1 MDRQKIERI
10 NALAR
15 KQRSVGLSD
24 EERLEQKH
32 LRDEYRE
39 EFRRSLAAQLDRI
52 EFIAE
57 KQEGE

>member
-10 NALAR
+10 NALTR

-24 EERLEQKH
+24 EERLEQKR
-32 LRDEYRE
+32 LRDEYRA

>member
-24 EERLEQKH
+24 EERLEQKR
-32 LRDEYRE
+32 LRDEYRA